1 MPIQQPLTKR
11 RPRALAAL
19 AIAGAFLTGG
29 LVLPPLAAT
38 AQESAMHAG
47 MGMGDH
53 AKMHEMMAAH
63 LDKMLS
69 EVDATPEQKS
79 KIHAILGQAMASMG
93 GAHER
98 MHARMTEFHA
108 ILTAPT
114 IDRGALERLRATTM
128 ADLDT
133 HSRTLVTALADA
145 AEVLRPEQRAKLATM
160 MRDRTSH

>member
-1 MPIQQPLTKR
+1 MPIQHPLLSR

-19 AIAGAFLTGG
+19 AIAGAFLAGG

-47 MGMGDH
+47 MGDH
-53 AKMHEMMAAH
+53 ARMHEMMAAH

-69 EVDATPEQKS
+69 GVDATPEQKS

-98 MHARMTEFHA
+98 MHARMTELHA

-128 ADLDT
+128 ADLDA
-133 HSRTLVTALADA
+133 HSRTLVAAMADA

-160 MRDRTSH
+160 MHDRTPH